1 MRSTTYF
8 AGACAILFIMTGCGS
23 MQPAGDTSMGEL
35 LLEMSDALRDMQ
47 EETAL
52 LQAQVDSL
60 REQMARQD
68 TVLRR
73 LASMAGMPMPGP

>member
-1 MRSTTYF
+1 MWISRRIF
-8 AGACAILFIMTGCGS
+8 VVALVAAGACGGPVTT
-23 MQPAGDTSMGEL
+23 GDTTLAETL
-35 LLEMSDALRDMQ
+35 IDMSDALVAVR

-68 TVLRR
+68 TVVRR
-73 LASMAGMPMPGP
+73 LAAMAGIGP

>member
-1 MRSTTYF
+1 MRILRRIVVVGLGALAACSGPLTT
-8 AGACAILFIMTGCGS
+8 
-23 MQPAGDTSMGEL
+23 GDTTLAETL
-35 LLEMSDALRDMQ
+35 IDMSDALMAVR

-73 LASMAGMPMPGP
+73 LSAMAGLESR

>member
-1 MRSTTYF
+1 MR
-8 AGACAILFIMTGCGS
+8 ILRRVVVVGLTAVAGCGG
-23 MQPAGDTSMGEL
+23 PLTTGDTTLAEAVID
-35 LLEMSDALRDMQ
+35 MSDALVAVR

-68 TVLRR
+68 TMVRR
-73 LASMAGMPMPGP
+73 LAAMAGLDPR